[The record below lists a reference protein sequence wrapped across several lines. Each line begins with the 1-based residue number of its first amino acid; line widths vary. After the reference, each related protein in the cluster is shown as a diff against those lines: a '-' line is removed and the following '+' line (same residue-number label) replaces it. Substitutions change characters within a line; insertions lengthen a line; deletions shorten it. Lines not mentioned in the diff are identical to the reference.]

1 MVIQKTILLSIVTA
15 IQFPQLRNS
24 SITMTFFID
33 SDSLFDDLQR
43 KNFKIVNV
51 LVPNINTDKNNFQSN
66 TK

>member
-43 KNFKIVNV
+43 KIFKIVNV